1 MKTKVLAA
9 AILLGAFFSTASAQ
23 TVKQK
28 GKHQRH
34 RIANGVKTGELT
46 KAETVNVVKD
56 QKEIRKDVKAAK
68 ADGTVTKEERKDIK
82 KDQRQ
87 ASRKIARK
95 KHNNR
100 DRN

>member
-1 MKTKVLAA
+1 MKTKLLVA

-28 GKHQRH
+28 GKHQRQ

-46 KAETVNVVKD
+46 KAETKNVVKD
-56 QKEIRKDVKAAK
+56 QREIRQDVKEAK
-68 ADGTVTKEERKDIK
+68 ADGTVTKEEKKDIK
-82 KDQRQ
+82 RDQRQ

-95 KHNNR
+95 KHNKR